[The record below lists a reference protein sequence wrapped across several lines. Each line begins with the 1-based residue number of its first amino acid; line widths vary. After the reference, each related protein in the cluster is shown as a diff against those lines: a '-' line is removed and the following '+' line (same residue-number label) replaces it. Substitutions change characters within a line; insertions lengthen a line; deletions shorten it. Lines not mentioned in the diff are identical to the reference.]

1 MSTIGSIRVHL
12 ADLDA
17 VPLSLPKR
25 FALAAIAMFPASY
38 SYDPMTGTIEID
50 CNKLANEWSSYV
62 QAEEFGQAVKS
73 LLSLLDGF
81 TVKECG
87 VGLLQDLVK
96 RFIPNVCNIVLDMLQ
111 VSIAY
116 DTQNHV
122 LQILWGSSPRIKHR
136 LVPFIVRAPEFME
149 AARVFP
155 TLQLHEVKRRGRYV
169 PVEGFERAIEISCP
183 IYAAIIIGAAKTY
196 LGRVKYQGKSDY
208 CFVIPDMPDKDLC
221 IRLGGVAS
229 FLKQAVKYAGAQ
241 SLSEV
246 LWHLLLATSIR
257 SFTGSVTLYKIDG
270 NGRVAFELRV
280 DFDNLK
286 VLSLVLEDVDK
297 GFAIPRLVTSVA
309 RLLQEENSD
318 KRRLGEVLE
327 EALHSFARLAFGV
340 GDPFE
345 SALHMSR
352 ILYDRAVHNLLQ
364 TLGDEG
370 NRIAHSIDVLSEVS
384 QELLKRYGAGVL

>member
-1 MSTIGSIRVHL
+1 MSRTSSIRVHL

-62 QAEEFGQAVKS
+62 QAEEFEQAVK
-73 LLSLLDGF
+73 LLLRLLNGF
-81 TVKECG
+81 TVKDCG
-87 VGLLQDLVK
+87 VRLLQDLVK
-96 RFIPNVCNIVLDMLQ
+96 RFTPNVCNIVLDMLQ
-111 VSIAY
+111 VSIVY
-116 DTQNHV
+116 DAQNR
-122 LQILWGSSPRIKHR
+122 LMQILWGSPPRIRHR

-155 TLQLHEVKRRGRYV
+155 ALQLHEVKRGGRDV

-183 IYAAIIIGAAKTY
+183 IYAAIIIGATKTY
-196 LGRVKYQGKSDY
+196 LGSVRYQDKSDHY
-208 CFVIPDMPDKDLC
+208 FVIPDMPDKDMC
-221 IRLGGVAS
+221 TRLGGVTN
-229 FLKQAVKYAGAQ
+229 FLRQAVRYAGVQ

-257 SFTGSVTLYKIDG
+257 SFTGSVTLYKIEGD
-270 NGRVAFELRV
+270 GRVGFELRV

-286 VLSLVLEDVDK
+286 VLSQVLEDVDK

-309 RLLQEENSD
+309 RLLQEENPD
-318 KRRLGEVLE
+318 RRRLGEVLE

-352 ILYDRAVHNLLQ
+352 VLCDRAVHNLLQ
-364 TLGDEG
+364 ALRDESD
-370 NRIAHSIDVLSEVS
+370 RIAHSINVLLEAS
-384 QELLKRYGAGVL
+384 QELLRRYGAGVL